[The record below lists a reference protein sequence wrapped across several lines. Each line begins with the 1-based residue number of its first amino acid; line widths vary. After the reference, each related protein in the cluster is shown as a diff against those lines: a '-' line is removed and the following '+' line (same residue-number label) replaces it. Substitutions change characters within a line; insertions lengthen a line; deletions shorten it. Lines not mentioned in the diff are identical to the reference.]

1 VPITSTRNALL
12 MIVLVSYLMIVLDI
26 SIVITALP
34 KIQQSFAF
42 SPVGLSWVQNAY
54 TLAFGGLLL
63 LGARAGDVLGRR
75 RMFVVGLSLF
85 TASSLAIG
93 LAPTAA
99 GLIVARAVQGVSAA
113 MLAPSTLALLSTNFH
128 EGPER
133 TRALSLYAATAGIG
147 ASLGLVLG
155 GLIAGWISWRVGFF
169 INVPIGITLL
179 FSARRVLVET
189 QRHHGRFD
197 IAGALSST
205 IGMFTLVYGIIH
217 SASAG
222 WNDRVTVTCIAVA
235 IVLLVLFILIE
246 SRAQQPILPLRLFAS
261 RQRSGAYAARALYL
275 GAMMSFWFFTTQY
288 LQRVLGFTPLEAG
301 AAFLPTTV
309 VNFAAALT
317 VPRLTRR
324 FGNGRVLAGA
334 LTLTLLGMAW
344 LGQVSAATLY
354 LTGVA
359 LPMMLIGAG
368 QGVALG
374 PFTIAGVSGVAP
386 EDAGAAS
393 GLVNVAHQ
401 IGGTLGLS
409 ILVVV
414 FATVGADSLGVR
426 EALSQ
431 RIASAYA
438 GGTVMLALALL
449 LVLVFIV
456 RPNKVTAARAP
467 SH

>member
-1 VPITSTRNALL
+1 VIANSNRNALL
-12 MIVLVSYLMIVLDI
+12 TIVLVSYLMIVLDI

-34 KIQQSFAF
+34 KIQQSFEF

-63 LGARAGDVLGRR
+63 FGARAGDVLGRR
-75 RMFVVGLSLF
+75 RMFITGLAIF
-85 TASSLAIG
+85 TASSLVIG
-93 LAPTAA
+93 LAPTAVWI
-99 GLIVARAVQGVSAA
+99 LIARAVQGVSAA
-113 MLAPSTLALLSTNFH
+113 MLAPSTLALLATHFP

-133 TRALSLYAATAGIG
+133 THALSLYAATAGIG

-169 INVPIGITLL
+169 INVPIGIALL
-179 FSARRVLVET
+179 IGARRVLVET
-189 QRHHGRFD
+189 PRHSGKFD

-222 WNDRVTVTCIAVA
+222 WNDAVTVACIAAAV
-235 IVLLVLFILIE
+235 VLLALFILIE
-246 SRAQQPILPLRLFAS
+246 SRAEQPILPLRLFAS

-275 GAMMSFWFFTTQY
+275 GAMMSFWFFTTQF

-309 VNFAAALT
+309 VNFAAAFT

-344 LGQVSAATLY
+344 LSQVSAATLY

-374 PFTIAGVSGVAP
+374 PFTIAGVAGVAP

-431 RIASAYA
+431 RIDAAFT

-449 LVLVFIV
+449 LVLVCIV
-456 RPNKVTAARAP
+456 RPGKVTAARAP

>member
-1 VPITSTRNALL
+1 MPTSGHRNAVLT
-12 MIVLVSYLMIVLDI
+12 IVLASYLMIVLDI

-34 KIQQSFAF
+34 KIQQSLSF
-42 SPVGLSWVQNAY
+42 SPAGLSWVQNAY

-75 RMFVVGLSLF
+75 RMFITGLSIF

-93 LAPTAA
+93 LAPAA
-99 GLIVARAVQGVSAA
+99 AWILIARAVQGVSAA
-113 MLAPSTLALLSTNFH
+113 LLAPSTLALLSTNFP

-155 GLIAGWISWRVGFF
+155 GLIAGWISWRVGFA
-169 INVPIGITLL
+169 INVPIGIALL
-179 FSARRVLVET
+179 IGARRVLAET
-189 QRHHGRFD
+189 PLHRGTFD
-197 IAGALSST
+197 FAGALSST
-205 IGMFTLVYGIIH
+205 IGMTMLVYGIIH
-217 SASAG
+217 SASVG
-222 WNDRVTVTCIAVA
+222 WSDPLTIACVTVA
-235 IVLLVLFILIE
+235 IVLLALFILIE
-246 SRAQQPILPLRLFAS
+246 SRAQQPILPLRLFRS

-309 VNFAAALT
+309 VNFAAAFT
-317 VPRLTRR
+317 VPRLTRL

-334 LTLTLLGMAW
+334 LLLTVLGMAW
-344 LGQVSAATLY
+344 LSQVSAATPY

-359 LPMMLIGAG
+359 MPMMLIGAG

-374 PFTIAGVSGVAP
+374 PFTIAGVTGVAP

-409 ILVVV
+409 VLVVV
-414 FATVGADSLGVR
+414 FASVGTGSLGAR
-426 EALSQ
+426 EALAQ
-431 RIASAYA
+431 RISTALV
-438 GGTVMLALALL
+438 GGTVMLTVALL

-456 RPNKVTAARAP
+456 RPVRLP
-467 SH
+467 R

>member
-1 VPITSTRNALL
+1 
-12 MIVLVSYLMIVLDI
+12 
-26 SIVITALP
+26 
-34 KIQQSFAF
+34 
-42 SPVGLSWVQNAY
+42 VQNAY

-63 LGARAGDVLGRR
+63 LD
-75 RMFVVGLSLF
+75 
-85 TASSLAIG
+85 
-93 LAPTAA
+93 
-99 GLIVARAVQGVSAA
+99 
-113 MLAPSTLALLSTNFH
+113 
-128 EGPER
+128 
-133 TRALSLYAATAGIG
+133 
-147 ASLGLVLG
+147 
-155 GLIAGWISWRVGFF
+155 
-169 INVPIGITLL
+169 
-179 FSARRVLVET
+179 ARRVLVET
-189 QRHHGRFD
+189 PRHSGKFD

-222 WNDRVTVTCIAVA
+222 WNDAVTVACITAAV
-235 IVLLVLFILIE
+235 VLLALFILIE
-246 SRAQQPILPLRLFAS
+246 SRAEQPILPLRLFRS

-275 GAMMSFWFFTTQY
+275 GAMMSFWFFTTQF

-309 VNFAAALT
+309 VNFASAFT

-344 LGQVSAATLY
+344 LSQVSATTPY

-374 PFTIAGVSGVAP
+374 PLTIAGVAGVAT

-409 ILVVV
+409 MLVVV
-414 FATVGADSLGVR
+414 FATADTASLGSQA
-426 EALSQ
+426 ALAHS
-431 RIASAYA
+431 IAAAYT
-438 GGTVMLALALL
+438 GGTVMLALALM

-456 RPNKVTAARAP
+456 NPRDMAANHDLKVNERRSAT
-467 SH
+467 